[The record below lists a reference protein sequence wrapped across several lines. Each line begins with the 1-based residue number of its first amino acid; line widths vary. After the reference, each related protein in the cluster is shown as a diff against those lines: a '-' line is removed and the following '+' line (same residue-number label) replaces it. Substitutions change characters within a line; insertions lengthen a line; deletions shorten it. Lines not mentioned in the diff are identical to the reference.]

1 MYTILLQA
9 APQKGMESY
18 FQYIFIGGILI
29 VFYFFMIRPQQKK
42 AKEQKAF
49 KDSVKKGDSVVTIG
63 GLHGK
68 VFSVES
74 DDTIWIEVDRGF
86 KLKFEKSAIS
96 MDSTKKQPKSSS
108 VQPLS

>member
-9 APQKGMESY
+9 APQKGMDY
-18 FQYIFIGGILI
+18 LNYIFIGGIFI

-42 AKEQKAF
+42 AKEQKTF
-49 KDSVKKGDSVVTIG
+49 RESVKKGDSVVTIG

-96 MDSTKKQPKSSS
+96 MEATKKQPKSS
-108 VQPLS
+108 VQPLAQ